1 MNIGIHSDD
10 YLFIENAI
18 QKVIHLNINCL
29 QIFLGSK
36 SLTTLSEKWKPSKDE
51 IKNIRETLKTHH
63 IQLFIHGMLRINF
76 CNDPSQKRYHWGL
89 QNLIYDMKLG
99 HQLGAKGVVIH
110 AGHLK
115 TKFYSISKELCTT
128 HFIQSL
134 IYVLNHSSKIS
145 IYLETPATQNNTFFS
160 SLNELAKLFHQI
172 PDKYKNRI
180 GICVD
185 TCHIFVNGYD
195 ISTKKGV
202 IDYFKQFD
210 KLIGLKYLKLIH
222 FNDSKGEFNSHVNR
236 HASIGQGYIFKTIK
250 EGLTELLKKIKKHKI
265 PIILETNQEHFSNN
279 IKIIQ
284 KYESLI
290 QNGGNIKKENKNK
303 NKKKLILTIFED
315 LLHYYQTLGNKK
327 NVSTTFRIQSYE
339 KVIKE
344 LKKINKITS
353 LNNIKEIEGLGQKT
367 LNKINTILKTNHL
380 PLHNELIQNKNKI
393 NKIKILRNFQNIY
406 GIGPQMS
413 QKLYNNGIYSIDEL
427 KEKVKK
433 KEISLTQAQQLG
445 LQYYNNLKI
454 RIPYDEITKTTQL
467 LKKELNIINKN
478 NEFELLNAGS
488 YSMKKKNSGDIDYI
502 LVFDPTKISL
512 NHVKNKFNNLL
523 KDKNWLKGHLLDG
536 KSKDIFLVHILKT
549 TPIRHL
555 DIGYVPLKEKYFYI
569 LYFSSSRDFSK
580 KIRLQASK
588 KGYKLNEKGLFDK
601 KSGKQIDFQP
611 KSEKDIFD
619 YLHMDYIK
627 PENRK

>member
-1 MNIGIHSDD
+1 M
-10 YLFIENAI
+10 
-18 QKVIHLNINCL
+18 
-29 QIFLGSK
+29 
-36 SLTTLSEKWKPSKDE
+36 
-51 IKNIRETLKTHH
+51 
-63 IQLFIHGMLRINF
+63 
-76 CNDPSQKRYHWGL
+76 
-89 QNLIYDMKLG
+89 
-99 HQLGAKGVVIH
+99 
-110 AGHLK
+110 
-115 TKFYSISKELCTT
+115 
-128 HFIQSL
+128 
-134 IYVLNHSSKIS
+134 
-145 IYLETPATQNNTFFS
+145 
-160 SLNELAKLFHQI
+160 
-172 PDKYKNRI
+172 
-180 GICVD
+180 
-185 TCHIFVNGYD
+185 
-195 ISTKKGV
+195 
-202 IDYFKQFD
+202 
-210 KLIGLKYLKLIH
+210 
-222 FNDSKGEFNSHVNR
+222 
-236 HASIGQGYIFKTIK
+236 
-250 EGLTELLKKIKKHKI
+250 
-265 PIILETNQEHFSNN
+265 
-279 IKIIQ
+279 
-284 KYESLI
+284 
-290 QNGGNIKKENKNK
+290 
-303 NKKKLILTIFED
+303 
-315 LLHYYQTLGNKK
+315 GNKK

-445 LQYYNNLKI
+445 LQYYNNLKV

-536 KSKDIFLVHILKT
+536 KSKDIFLVHILKK

-588 KGYKLNEKGLFDK
+588 KGYKLNEKGSFDK